1 MGSGGVGWFL
11 SAVSESFWCVQE
23 LAGMPE
29 TTMGSYWPKIN
40 RLTQYVVR
48 KRIVT
53 EAERDAGAAANEEHP
68 RSHGPELEQ
77 PYDQIINSTDY
88 LELINAIEHG
98 HVSLRLT
105 AQGAVHFLV

>member
-1 MGSGGVGWFL
+1 MGWFL
-11 SAVSESFWCVQE
+11 SAVSEPLWCVQE
-23 LAGMPE
+23 LAGMPD

-53 EAERDAGAAANEEHP
+53 EAERDARAAANEEHP